1 MVSVILPVFNA
12 QKTVKESIQSIIDQ
26 TYKDWELLVI
36 NDGST
41 DNTKSEVLSFRDSR
55 IKYIENPENKKL
67 IYTLNYGLE
76 LANGEYIAR
85 MDADDIS
92 LPTRFEKQ
100 VSYMNK
106 HPECVVC
113 GTLIQRFKDKKNIG
127 KPIGVIGD
135 DVRLKEYLFR
145 DACFMHPTVLFR
157 ADVVKKNKL
166 KYDINYLHAEDYKF
180 WIDMSDYGEFHNLNE
195 PLLKYRLSDGQISQI
210 NKSVQFQ
217 TSNRCRREYIKT
229 KVKNEKFLNEIESG
243 QISTGTL
250 NQCKK
255 INLKYHY
262 LLEVLYLSMPTY
274 GFKEIMYFFK
284 SQDIFRISFQTTLA
298 FFKRIIKGK
307 NSLL

>member
-1 MVSVILPVFNA
+1 MFYAPNG
-12 QKTVKESIQSIIDQ
+12 SISS
-26 TYKDWELLVI
+26 
-36 NDGST
+36 G
-41 DNTKSEVLSFRDSR
+41 
-55 IKYIENPENKKL
+55 
-67 IYTLNYGLE
+67 
-76 LANGEYIAR
+76 
-85 MDADDIS
+85 
-92 LPTRFEKQ
+92 
-100 VSYMNK
+100 
-106 HPECVVC
+106 CC
-113 GTLIQRFKDKKNIG
+113 
-127 KPIGVIGD
+127 
-135 DVRLKEYLFR
+135 
-145 DACFMHPTVLFR
+145 
-157 ADVVKKNKL
+157 KKNKL